1 MASTRTTSKKL
12 MPYSEVRQGFSDAL
26 RQQLLSQG
34 PVTKAAIQR
43 IQQSRKYARSTASA
57 MMRD

>member
-1 MASTRTTSKKL
+1 MASTLNTSKKL
-12 MPYSEVRQGFSDAL
+12 MPYSEVRQGFSEAL

-43 IQQSRKYARSTASA
+43 IQQSRKYARSPASA

>member
-1 MASTRTTSKKL
+1 MPTNRNISKKL
-12 MPYSEVRQGFSDAL
+12 MAYSEVRKGFSEAL
-26 RQQLLSQG
+26 QQQLQSQG

-43 IQQSRKYARSTASA
+43 IQQSRKYAHSPASA